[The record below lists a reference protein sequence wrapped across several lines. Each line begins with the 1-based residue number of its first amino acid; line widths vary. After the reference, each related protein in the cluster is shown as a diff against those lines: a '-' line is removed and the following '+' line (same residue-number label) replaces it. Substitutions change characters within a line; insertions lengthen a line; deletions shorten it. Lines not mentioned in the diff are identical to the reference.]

1 MSVLYLGWKSVLAQ
15 SLAQAASPLGAGFT
29 LASLITGAI
38 WGKPMWG
45 TWWVWDARL
54 TSMLILLF
62 LYLGHS
68 VILHADRHVD
78 RAAKIGAVYAVI
90 GAVNIPI
97 IKWSVNWWSTLH
109 QPASVIRWGAPT
121 IHMSMLL
128 PLLCVALGFLVLF
141 FGMLTMRGRAI
152 VHARKVVKPSLTT

>member
-1 MSVLYLGWKSVLAQ
+1 
-15 SLAQAASPLGAGFT
+15 
-29 LASLITGAI
+29 
-38 WGKPMWG
+38 
-45 TWWVWDARL
+45 
-54 TSMLILLF
+54 MLILLF

-78 RAAKIGAVYAVI
+78 RAAKIAAVYAVL

-121 IHMSMLL
+121 IHISMLL
-128 PLLCVALGFLVLF
+128 PLLCVALGFLGLF
-141 FGMLTMRGRAI
+141 FGMLTMRGCAI
-152 VHARKVVKPSLTT
+152 VHARKVRPTSNP